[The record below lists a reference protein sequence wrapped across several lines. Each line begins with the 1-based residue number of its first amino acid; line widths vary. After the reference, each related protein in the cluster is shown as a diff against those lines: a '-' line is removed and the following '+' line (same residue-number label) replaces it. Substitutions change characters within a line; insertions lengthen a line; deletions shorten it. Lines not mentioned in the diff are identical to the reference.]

1 MFSTLWDLL
10 SLKTKLGI
18 STGLVILCVTIGSTL
33 YYQACKIDSL
43 KADLLT
49 CQIEQKNEKA
59 IYNEERLKAKTV
71 IDTQNDRISKY
82 EINAIT
88 YSKAIHTKEKAL
100 IEARITQQ
108 QQLEKELNIDSSAD
122 NQLRILTKIMKDFSN
137 EMD

>member
-1 MFSTLWDLL
+1 MFSTLWNLL
-10 SLKTKLGI
+10 SLKAKLGI
-18 STGLVILCVTIGSTL
+18 STGLVILCVIIGSTL

-43 KADLLT
+43 RADLLI
-49 CQIEQKNEKA
+49 CQIEWKNEKA
-59 IYNEERLKAKTV
+59 IYDEERLKAKTV

-82 EINAIT
+82 EINAT
-88 YSKAIHTKEKAL
+88 AYSKAVHTKEKAL

-108 QQLEKELNIDSSAD
+108 QQLDKELNIDSSAD

>member
-49 CQIEQKNEKA
+49 CQIERKNEKV
-59 IYNEERLKAKTV
+59 IYNEECIKAKTV

-82 EINAIT
+82 EINAT
-88 YSKAIHTKEKAL
+88 AYSKAIHTKEKAL

>member
-1 MFSTLWDLL
+1 MFSTLWNLL

-18 STGLVILCVTIGSTL
+18 STGLVILCATIGSAL

-43 KADLLT
+43 KADLLA
-49 CQIEQKNEKA
+49 CQIERKNEKA
-59 IYNEERLKAKTV
+59 IYDEERLKAKTT

-82 EINAIT
+82 EINAT
-88 YSKAIHTKEKAL
+88 AYSKAVQVKEEAL

-108 QQLEKELNIDSSAD
+108 QQLDKELNTDSSAD

-137 EMD
+137 EVD

>member
-1 MFSTLWDLL
+1 MFSTLWNLL
-10 SLKTKLGI
+10 SLKAKLGI

-43 KADLLT
+43 RADLLT
-49 CQIEQKNEKA
+49 CQIERKNEKA
-59 IYNEERLKAKTV
+59 IYDEERLKAKTV

-82 EINAIT
+82 EINAT
-88 YSKAIHTKEKAL
+88 AYSKAVHTKEKAL

-108 QQLEKELNIDSSAD
+108 QQLDKELNIDSSAD